1 MCFHNCT
8 CSGLEVQ
15 ETGFAEYLS
24 GRVTERYYDVEGTD
38 RLVEEFPGMA
48 ATGFESNVLRDAS
61 SSIPAPKP
69 WQVGESLSECFLED
83 HKDARFPHHSRRDLK
98 NPNASPTGADLVGYS
113 HLGDTTL
120 FLFGEVKTSSEDHCP
135 PPVVARLRKQ
145 LQDLGSCK
153 IRHSIIMWLCFKVA
167 DLEDDNLDKQ
177 DFRKALDSYCQEKFK
192 IVGVL
197 IRDITPQKKD
207 LEGLFIQVKTDL
219 YPQRHIELLALYLP
233 VAISEL
239 PEKISGH
246 KHGQD

>member
-1 MCFHNCT
+1 
-8 CSGLEVQ
+8 
-15 ETGFAEYLS
+15 
-24 GRVTERYYDVEGTD
+24 
-38 RLVEEFPGMA
+38 
-48 ATGFESNVLRDAS
+48 
-61 SSIPAPKP
+61 
-69 WQVGESLSECFLED
+69 
-83 HKDARFPHHSRRDLK
+83 
-98 NPNASPTGADLVGYS
+98 
-113 HLGDTTL
+113 
-120 FLFGEVKTSSEDHCP
+120 
-135 PPVVARLRKQ
+135 
-145 LQDLGSCK
+145 
-153 IRHSIIMWLCFKVA
+153 MWLCFKVA

-239 PEKISGH
+239 PEKINGH